1 MIHRPIAVAC
11 ILGLAACATAPAPR
25 AVAAPV
31 ATPRAPVPEAPTAV
45 APTAVAPAAV
55 APAPVAVTAPPPE
68 ATGFVIEA
76 RSDLPPGDPS
86 TARPFAAQL
95 EAVAGTIRGAVAEC
109 LRPLG
114 APAHR
119 SLRLMVDE
127 EGRFLSRPPQSF
139 AMPPRV
145 AACVEGTLR
154 AVTVTPPPPRAV
166 PYDLVVDVSAE

>member
-1 MIHRPIAVAC
+1 MTHRTIALAC
-11 ILGLAACATAPAPR
+11 VVTLTACATAPAPR
-25 AVAAPV
+25 AVVAPPAPAPAPV
-31 ATPRAPVPEAPTAV
+31 ATPRAPVAV
-45 APTAVAPAAV
+45 
-55 APAPVAVTAPPPE
+55 APVAVTAPAPAPE
-68 ATGFVIEA
+68 AAGFVIEA

-86 TARPFAAQL
+86 TARPFAAQV
-95 EAVAGTIRGAVAEC
+95 EAVAGTIRGAIAEC

-139 AMPPRV
+139 AMPPRA

-166 PYDLVVDVSAE
+166 PYDLVVDVSAD